1 MVLNAY
7 GIVRANKGGAGVVG
21 MTRAELDANLQ
32 GYLYALW
39 NRMSSGSYLPAPV
52 LQVEI
57 SKTSRGVRPLDIPML
72 LDRIAGQVVRD
83 PFEKQ
88 FEPIF
93 HESLF
98 GYRPGRS
105 IHDAGMR
112 PGCNQLNHRLLK
124 WGKWM
129 RRFWRHMFGQTYT
142 SAMIFMK
149 YITCRRMTS
158 FAIASIPIHG

>member
-1 MVLNAY
+1 MVLKGY
-7 GIVRANKGGAGVVG
+7 GKVCANKGGAYEDGLVWAV
-21 MTRAELDANLQ
+21 LNANLQ
-32 GYLYALW
+32 GYPYVLW
-39 NRMSSGSYLPAPV
+39 NRMNSGSFLPAPV

-57 SKTSRGVRPLDIPML
+57 PKESRGLSLLDKPRL

-83 PFEKQ
+83 HLEKQ

-124 WGKWM
+124 WGKWI